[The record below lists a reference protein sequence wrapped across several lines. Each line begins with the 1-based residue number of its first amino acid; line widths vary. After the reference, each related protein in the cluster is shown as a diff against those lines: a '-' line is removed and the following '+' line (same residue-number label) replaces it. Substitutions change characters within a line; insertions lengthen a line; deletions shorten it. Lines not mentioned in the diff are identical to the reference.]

1 MLKVKELNLTQSSV
15 LVVNYT
21 VPHQNAMS
29 WRPLPPLFQASW
41 KHRGRSFIQLSVF
54 QSSVHYIAFVNR
66 TRWQLNRR
74 TLHFFYI
81 FLSKNQMLQESF
93 LISATYILLPFPK
106 NVLKDNNVNMIWI
119 RKLLSIN
126 KKNDQYYIKAFVDT
140 FIQNNHTCICIHTF
154 EKFNQ
159 HFLGIECF
167 QCKSIWCF
175 LQPIIHNLI

>member
-1 MLKVKELNLTQSSV
+1 MGNRNAEGERAQFDSELCVSGELYCTAAECNVLTS
-15 LVVNYT
+15 
-21 VPHQNAMS
+21 
-29 WRPLPPLFQASW
+29 LPPLFQASW

-74 TLHFFYI
+74 TLHLFYI
-81 FLSKNQMLQESF
+81 FLCLKIRCYKSHSSF
-93 LISATYILLPFPK
+93 SATYILLPFPK

-126 KKNDQYYIKAFVDT
+126 KKNDQYYIKAFGGH
-140 FIQNNHTCICIHTF
+140 FYQNNHTCICIHTF

-167 QCKSIWCF
+167 
-175 LQPIIHNLI
+175 